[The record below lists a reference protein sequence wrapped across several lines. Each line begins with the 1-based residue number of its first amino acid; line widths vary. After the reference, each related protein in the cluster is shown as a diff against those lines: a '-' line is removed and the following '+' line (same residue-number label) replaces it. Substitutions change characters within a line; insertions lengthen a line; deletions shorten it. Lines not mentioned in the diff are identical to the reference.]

1 MEQLYVRS
9 SRRSSMDRD
18 PGSPGLEK
26 RSKKFTQ
33 LHSPIEKERTRGR
46 YACLGHRLKHKRCPL
61 DCPERRPKMAT
72 EATTENI
79 VKVETPPDSPKI
91 GATKNVLKL
100 DDAFTISSPKLNE
113 LHKEAQKEPIVP
125 KQENQTPI
133 QPQWDHSH
141 TSFEAHSWDS
151 FGSFSSF
158 REENFHSSILDHIK
172 IEPKEEPH
180 PHDEIDSWFLDD
192 SPVTGSETMYSS
204 DEFDSRRSSIGN
216 SMDQLRDNLP
226 RIIIYKDTME
236 RWLLEP
242 YFEALVTGCYV
253 KIPMGNDHHII
264 RRIEKIVEN
273 CFNVYSIN
281 RIQTTKGLEIL
292 IDNCRQIVRL
302 DQISN
307 QPLTPSELHFWID
320 EVEKG
325 IIHVDVEEI
334 NQKAD
339 LVKVFLGQK
348 FPQVFPQNFPQ
359 SLDTELYI
367 QTDWNY

>member
-1 MEQLYVRS
+1 MMRSPFHLRNSTNFTKKHKKNQLYQNKRIRLQSNHNGTTLIHHSKHILGIALVLS
-9 SRRSSMDRD
+9 VLS
-18 PGSPGLEK
+18 EK
-26 RSKKFTQ
+26 R
-33 LHSPIEKERTRGR
+33 
-46 YACLGHRLKHKRCPL
+46 
-61 DCPERRPKMAT
+61 
-72 EATTENI
+72 
-79 VKVETPPDSPKI
+79 
-91 GATKNVLKL
+91 
-100 DDAFTISSPKLNE
+100 ISIP
-113 LHKEAQKEPIVP
+113 V
-125 KQENQTPI
+125 
-133 QPQWDHSH
+133 
-141 TSFEAHSWDS
+141 
-151 FGSFSSF
+151 
-158 REENFHSSILDHIK
+158 SSITSKSNPKKNHIHMMRS
-172 IEPKEEPH
+172 ILG
-180 PHDEIDSWFLDD
+180 FLDD